1 MPLVEVPAPIQT
13 RLAELGGR
21 PVNLYRALA
30 NHPDLLAAWIEI
42 AWAVRLKPEQP
53 RALRELMIVRTAQL
67 AECEYELVHH
77 LELARRFGVGQE
89 KLDRLPVWRS
99 SDFFDDSERA
109 ALDLTEAVVAG
120 EVPDAVAAAAL
131 ERFGERGYIELAIT
145 AALYCMV
152 PRVLSALRVPLEAR

>member
-1 MPLVEVPAPIQT
+1 MPLVDVPAPVAA
-13 RLAELGGR
+13 RLEELGGR
-21 PVNLYRALA
+21 PINLYRALA

-42 AWAVRLKPEQP
+42 AWAVRQKPEQP

-77 LELARRFGVGQE
+77 LALARRFGVSGE

-99 SDFFDDSERA
+99 SDLFDERERA
-109 ALDLTEAVVAG
+109 ALDLAEAVVAG
-120 EVPDAVAAAAL
+120 SVPDQVAGLAL
-131 ERFGERGYIELAIT
+131 ERFGVRGYLELAMT

-152 PRVLSALRVPLEAR
+152 PRLLSALRVPLEA